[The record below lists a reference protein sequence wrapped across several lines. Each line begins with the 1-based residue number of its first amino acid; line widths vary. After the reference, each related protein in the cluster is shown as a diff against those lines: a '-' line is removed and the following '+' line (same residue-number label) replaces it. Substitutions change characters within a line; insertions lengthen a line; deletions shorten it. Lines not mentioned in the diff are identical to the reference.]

1 MHSVGLHCEVIEVNE
16 HNDDDDDIPSNRGN
30 FLDILDAF
38 AKIDPILKEHLSNS
52 KRNAK
57 MTTWMVQ
64 NDIISCIAQFIRNRI
79 KEIIA
84 RENYY
89 AFIADG
95 VTDRYA
101 NKEVLL
107 VCLRYV
113 NYLNGK
119 PKIEEA
125 FFDSVHIQGLTT
137 GHNIAKHII
146 DVLSTNGIDIHGCR
160 AQAYDGASAMS
171 SNVRGASAVIKE
183 HKAKAEYTHCR
194 NHVINLA
201 VAYACKN
208 RIFQNM
214 MDTITST
221 SDFYRNSPKRNQY
234 FELFVTYHSKNLNIS
249 DSKRQKIIGLS
260 RTRWVERHRAYE
272 SYFLLYEANIAVLES
287 IVHPDQY
294 EEFLAHLEETY
305 GKKWTWDSETKVKAQ
320 GLFTASRKFGH
331 IAAFSVALNAL
342 EPIKPL
348 VTKLQKRNQD
358 IFQGYHM
365 IDDVIYRLKEMREDI
380 DSEFHDWY
388 EQAQKIAD
396 SVGVEPSTP
405 RISKCRSRY
414 RDN

>member
-183 HKAKAEYTHCR
+183 HETKAEYTHCR

-234 FELFVTYHSKNLNIS
+234 FELFVTYH
-249 DSKRQKIIGLS
+249 
-260 RTRWVERHRAYE
+260 
-272 SYFLLYEANIAVLES
+272 
-287 IVHPDQY
+287 
-294 EEFLAHLEETY
+294 
-305 GKKWTWDSETKVKAQ
+305 
-320 GLFTASRKFGH
+320 
-331 IAAFSVALNAL
+331 
-342 EPIKPL
+342 
-348 VTKLQKRNQD
+348 
-358 IFQGYHM
+358 
-365 IDDVIYRLKEMREDI
+365 
-380 DSEFHDWY
+380 
-388 EQAQKIAD
+388 
-396 SVGVEPSTP
+396 
-405 RISKCRSRY
+405 
-414 RDN
+414 

>member
-1 MHSVGLHCEVIEVNE
+1 MGLHCEVIEVNE

-125 FFDSVHIQGLTT
+125 FFIQFTYKVVPQHTTLPSILLTSFLQMESTFTAVERRLTT
-137 GHNIAKHII
+137 G
-146 DVLSTNGIDIHGCR
+146 
-160 AQAYDGASAMS
+160 
-171 SNVRGASAVIKE
+171 
-183 HKAKAEYTHCR
+183 
-194 NHVINLA
+194 
-201 VAYACKN
+201 
-208 RIFQNM
+208 
-214 MDTITST
+214 
-221 SDFYRNSPKRNQY
+221 
-234 FELFVTYHSKNLNIS
+234 
-249 DSKRQKIIGLS
+249 
-260 RTRWVERHRAYE
+260 
-272 SYFLLYEANIAVLES
+272 
-287 IVHPDQY
+287 
-294 EEFLAHLEETY
+294 
-305 GKKWTWDSETKVKAQ
+305 
-320 GLFTASRKFGH
+320 
-331 IAAFSVALNAL
+331 
-342 EPIKPL
+342 L
-348 VTKLQKRNQD
+348 VQ
-358 IFQGYHM
+358 
-365 IDDVIYRLKEMREDI
+365 
-380 DSEFHDWY
+380 
-388 EQAQKIAD
+388 
-396 SVGVEPSTP
+396 
-405 RISKCRSRY
+405 
-414 RDN
+414 